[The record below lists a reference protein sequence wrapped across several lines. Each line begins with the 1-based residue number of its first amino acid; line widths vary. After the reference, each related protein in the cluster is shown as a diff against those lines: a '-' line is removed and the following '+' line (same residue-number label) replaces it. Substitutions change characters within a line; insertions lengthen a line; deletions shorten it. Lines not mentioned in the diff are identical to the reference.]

1 MSLREAAQQ
10 ALEALEYA
18 QSLDIPHFEEHVNA
32 LVALRTALAES
43 EPDDEHCPHCNGEG
57 CVACDAR
64 KLEGV

>member
-1 MSLREAAQQ
+1 MSLREAAQR
-10 ALEALEYA
+10 ALEALEQFA
-18 QSLDIPHFEEHVNA
+18 ETK
-32 LVALRTALAES
+32 LVRTSGVINDLRTALAES